1 MKDEDKTR
9 RKCKMFRFDYSTALS
24 LLYGT
29 RWTIFFLRTI
39 VSLFNCT
46 KFTYSFDIQRR
57 NIENID
63 RHIYV
68 QSLKNLPSNNM
79 GTNQKCRALLRKH
92 AGYENGW
99 TRVAKGKLDRRAR
112 RFEIGLHESKKVC
125 PAAFLAQCLAVRDKD

>member
-1 MKDEDKTR
+1 MIILPLYPCFTERDGQSSFYER
-9 RKCKMFRFDYSTALS
+9 SYPPSLS
-24 LLYGT
+24 LSLIVQNLFT
-29 RWTIFFLRTI
+29 LSIF
-39 VSLFNCT
+39 
-46 KFTYSFDIQRR
+46 KDD
-57 NIENID
+57 IENID

>member
-1 MKDEDKTR
+1 MIILPLYPCFTERDGQSSFYER
-9 RKCKMFRFDYSTALS
+9 SYLS
-24 LLYGT
+24 LIVQNLLT
-29 RWTIFFLRTI
+29 LSIF
-39 VSLFNCT
+39 
-46 KFTYSFDIQRR
+46 KDD
-57 NIENID
+57 IENID